1 MGEARKRGTL
11 EERKAAAM
19 EKKAVA
25 RALADDSRRA
35 RLREEGIQAARV
47 VNTGLNR
54 STLIAALLAAGVMID
69 KPRGKHGHQEEA

>member
-1 MGEARKRGTL
+1 
-11 EERKAAAM
+11 M

-35 RLREEGIQAARV
+35 RLREEGVQAARV

-54 STLIAALLAAGVMID
+54 STLIAALLAAGVIAA
-69 KPRGKHGHQEEA
+69 KPRG